1 MWVLHWS
8 YTGSGKCS
16 STVSPRLPAICS
28 GAQLQTRVGAPHP
41 TQRSPGL
48 TGRQGY
54 PRSPGRAV
62 PSNSESRGPH
72 ASTHAAGAPAW
83 ALIRENGRTWYATK
97 RESASYPPPDGELK
111 QRGGQAT
118 PAGAREHLP
127 QAPELAGSSAQ
138 PELPR
143 RRTARRRGRSRREGG
158 RRRAGIRAP
167 GCRTREGVPSLE
179 N

>member
-1 MWVLHWS
+1 MQLNCVSQAACDPQWCTTPDPS
-8 YTGSGKCS
+8 RGSTPHTAQPGPDRKAGL
-16 STVSPRLPAICS
+16 STIAREGSPQ
-28 GAQLQTRVGAPHP
+28 QLR
-41 TQRSPGL
+41 
-48 TGRQGY
+48 
-54 PRSPGRAV
+54 
-62 PSNSESRGPH
+62 RGPH

-83 ALIRENGRTWYATK
+83 ALIRENRRTWYATK

-158 RRRAGIRAP
+158 RRRAGIRAR
-167 GCRTREGVPSLE
+167 GCRTREGVPLLE
-179 N
+179 T